1 MEMDAFRKTFAE
13 QAEKQVKIRLALEKI
28 AELENIEVTD
38 EDLEKQYEEMAKAYG
53 MEAEQVKKFIPAEGL
68 KKDVAS
74 QKAIDLV
81 RDTAV
86 VAEA

>member
-1 MEMDAFRKTFAE
+1 
-13 QAEKQVKIRLALEKI
+13 
-28 AELENIEVTD
+28 
-38 EDLEKQYEEMAKAYG
+38 MAKAYG
-53 MEAEQVKKFIPAEGL
+53 MEAEQVKQFVPAESM

-86 VAEA
+86 VTEG